1 MFLLSL
7 GGKLHQIDLNPSVA
21 LICIKAQTQDNLEL
35 LKLCTENFL
44 PTASRFCLEED
55 DLTNFENVK
64 NLLDCLEESLEL
76 TAAERCLALGEKDG
90 EEDPLEILIDGA
102 ACLIQTQQ
110 NATTVVQKFLHLS
123 ISNVCILNNDTL

>member
-1 MFLLSL
+1 M
-7 GGKLHQIDLNPSVA
+7 A

-64 NLLDCLEESLEL
+64 NLLDCLEESLEM
-76 TAAERCLALGEKDG
+76 TAAERCLALSEKDG